1 MKVLPKKQ
9 RNQIYQKA
17 LKDFISHPKGL
28 CVTIAQ
34 NLPGSVESEY
44 WSSVYSAGGKS
55 RDEYW
60 PEFGLFFKSDNV
72 AWLDLPYEDV
82 TIRET
87 ILCFTIAMTN

>member
-1 MKVLPKKQ
+1 MKVLSKKQ

-17 LKDFISHPKGL
+17 LKAFVIHPQQLCIS
-28 CVTIAQ
+28 IAQ
-34 NLPGSVESEY
+34 KLPGSVESKY

-60 PEFGLFFKSDNV
+60 PEFGLFFKNDNT
-72 AWLDLPYEDV
+72 AWLDLPYKDV

-87 ILCFTIAMTN
+87 ILCFIIAMTN